1 MAFDAES
8 KAETFPEFPDD
19 AIEKHLAQ
27 CLVDQDFKYIGISRS
42 DLRDGNVKKPNRS
55 GRSSRKSDMG
65 EAGDNSLDSSGVMQQ
80 LPERRPRSN
89 SGHSSMSQGHT
100 LKRANQE
107 RSHLNLLLPNMSV
120 S

>member
-8 KAETFPEFPDD
+8 KVETFPEFPDD
-19 AIEKHLAQ
+19 AIEKYLAQ
-27 CLVDQDFKYIGISRS
+27 WSIGLDYKYRGISRS

-55 GRSSRKSDMG
+55 GRSSRQSDIG
-65 EAGDNSLDSSGVMQQ
+65 EARDDSLDSSGVIQQ

-107 RSHLNLLLPNMSV
+107 RTPFNLLLPNMLV